1 AGATRAALITYVNP
15 AVAVVLG
22 AIVLSEP
29 ITIATVAGFVLILIG
44 CWLSS
49 GGALPERATTRSAVR
64 ETA

>member
-1 AGATRAALITYVNP
+1 
-15 AVAVVLG
+15 
-22 AIVLSEP
+22 
-29 ITIATVAGFVLILIG
+29 VLILIG